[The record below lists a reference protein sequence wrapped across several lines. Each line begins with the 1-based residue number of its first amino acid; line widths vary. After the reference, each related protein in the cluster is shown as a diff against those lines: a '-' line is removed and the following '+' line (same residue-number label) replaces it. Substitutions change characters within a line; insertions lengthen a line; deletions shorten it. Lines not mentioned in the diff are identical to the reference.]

1 MTAFKDLPL
10 RERKASRTRL
20 AIYEAG
26 RELLREKS
34 LAQIKIEE
42 ICERAE
48 ISRGTFFSYFGR
60 KKDLIIYAIR
70 IWSIEAGWDMA
81 GLSKEKLGLAC
92 IENIFKALGKSMQEE
107 PFFWKELF
115 AIRIFE
121 PRTMHKLNGNQISM
135 VTVGDRLLQFPDK
148 PGIASFPEGT
158 IVTYLREN
166 LEIAFEKGELPPGL
180 PVDSV
185 LISLTSILYG
195 APVMLAG
202 YTELETLSDEYTT
215 QLNILWSGLRSRY
228 SRLSG

>member
-42 ICERAE
+42 ICERAD
-48 ISRGTFFSYFGR
+48 ISRGTFFSYFSR

-70 IWSIEAGWDMA
+70 IWSIEAGWEMA
-81 GLSKEKLGLAC
+81 GMPGETLGLAC
-92 IENIFKALGKSMQEE
+92 IETIFKRLGQSMGDD
-107 PFFWKELF
+107 PFFWQELL

-121 PRTMHKLNGNQISM
+121 PRTMHLLNQNKISM
-135 VTVGDRLLQFPDK
+135 VTPGDKLLWFPDK
-148 PGIASFPEGT
+148 PGIEDFPEGT

-166 LEIAFEKGELPPGL
+166 LEIAVDKGELPGAI

-202 YTELETLSDEYTT
+202 YTELETLADEYTT
-215 QLNILWSGLRSRY
+215 QLKILWAGLRSLY
-228 SRLSG
+228 L